1 MSIRPT
7 NLHKRAT
14 DQSRQAAL
22 AFEQRQ
28 RAIAAG
34 PGLASFADRLFKRF
48 GVDITPVDIKSKRRL
63 SHKATKDYGG
73 RFDMVGDTV
82 RLKVIC
88 DTADQ
93 VAKVQQQLWRQRE
106 MAISRLGRRAELQE
120 YPAEPIIIGIKDYFA
135 EPKTHGYR
143 ALNTKIQM
151 PNGVTAEIQVVH
163 RGMEAM
169 STRTH
174 GTYKQLSELLREVGD
189 QDFTPHQARR
199 YEALV
204 TRLSNAY
211 EGLAETNG
219 LNKLVTG
226 EAKAAISERRQ
237 WLKRLVAVAD
247 ARYADKMGFEVS
259 DETRTLAG
267 IAAAVDPGQPRLRN
281 GHNPSPTQRALS
293 NRIELAIASQQRWID
308 DPDSVSKEERD
319 MVVREVSDLAKH
331 WDDMTP
337 ALHDRM
343 IEGGIAPSGAARLRQ
358 QSKVERI
365 AEPSDQP
372 VNLNRPPVMRNT
384 VNGPAP

>member
-1 MSIRPT
+1 MSRRPT

-14 DQSRQAAL
+14 DEAHQGAL

-34 PGLASFADRLFKRF
+34 PDLATYADKMFGRF
-48 GVDITPVDIKSKRRL
+48 GVEITPVNIKTNRRL
-63 SHKATKDYGG
+63 SHKAAKDYGG

-88 DTADQ
+88 DTAEQ
-93 VAKVQQQLWRQRE
+93 VSKVQQQLWRQRE
-106 MAISRLGRRAELQE
+106 MSISRLGRRAEQQE
-120 YPAEPIIIGIKDYFA
+120 FPAEPVIIGIKDYFA
-135 EPKTHGYR
+135 EPKPHGYR

-151 PNGVTAEIQVVH
+151 PNGVTAEIQAVH

-189 QDFTPHQARR
+189 QDFTPQQARR
-199 YEALV
+199 YENLV
-204 TRLSNAY
+204 TRLSTAY
-211 EGLAETNG
+211 EDLAASNG
-219 LNKLVTG
+219 LNKLVND
-226 EAKAAISERRQ
+226 ASKAAISERKQ

-247 ARYADKMGFEVS
+247 VRYADQMGFQVS
-259 DETRTLAG
+259 EETRTLAE
-267 IAAAVDPGQPRLRN
+267 IATAVDPGQPRLRN
-281 GHNPSPTQRALS
+281 SHRPSPTQRALS

-308 DPDSVSKEERD
+308 DPKSVSKDERD

-331 WDDMTP
+331 WDDMSP

-343 IEGGIAPSGAARLRQ
+343 IEGGIAPAGVARLRRQ
-358 QSKVERI
+358 TKMG
-365 AEPSDQP
+365 DD
-372 VNLNRPPVMRNT
+372 
-384 VNGPAP
+384 GPANSATAPAPPRKTGTGPSP